1 MGFLGRLMAGLGM
14 RAEHPPRS
22 GEQPRVDI
30 RRLEA
35 TLSTAISRPEY
46 FEEALTHRSY
56 LQMPHMQGGSSN
68 ERLEFL
74 GDAVLSLIVGE
85 YLFHRHRD
93 APEGELTK
101 IRSRLVNRKAL
112 SIMASGLSL
121 GDFML
126 LSPAAMQLGDKGM
139 DTILSD
145 AFEAVIGAIYLD
157 GGYASAKEFVNRCI
171 ENALAQKL
179 LSIGD
184 DNFKSQLLEY
194 TQSLGLGTPKYHTMR
209 QDGPDHDR
217 TFTVEVHIGDR
228 AYGAG
233 SGKNKKD
240 AEQSA
245 AGETLAILAKD
256 RHISGG
262 DGDHHG

>member
-1 MGFLGRLMAGLGM
+1 MAGLGM
-14 RAEHPPRS
+14 RAEHPTRS
-22 GEQPRVDI
+22 AERPRVDI
-30 RRLEA
+30 RRLQA
-35 TLSTAISRPEY
+35 TLSTTIHQPRY
-46 FEEALTHRSY
+46 FDEALTHRSY
-56 LQMPHMQGGSSN
+56 LQMPHMQGGTSN

-85 YLFHRHRD
+85 YLFHRYGE

-112 SIMASGLSL
+112 SIMASTLSL
-121 GDFML
+121 GEFMF

-145 AFEAVIGAIYLD
+145 AFEAIIGAIYLD
-157 GGYASAKEFVNRCI
+157 GGYADAKEFVNRCI
-171 ENALAQKL
+171 ENALAHRQ
-179 LSIGD
+179 LSLGD

-194 TQSLGLGTPKYHTMR
+194 MQSLGLGTPKYHTMR

-217 TFTVEVHIGDR
+217 TFTVEVYIGER
-228 AYGAG
+228 AYGLG
-233 SGKNKKD
+233 MGKNKKD

-245 AGETLAILAKD
+245 AERTLSILAQD
-256 RHISGG
+256 RNNSGG
-262 DGDHHG
+262 DGEPHG

>member
-1 MGFLGRLMAGLGM
+1 MAGLGM
-14 RAEHPPRS
+14 RAGHTPRS
-22 GEQPRVDI
+22 GEKPRIDV

-35 TLSTAISRPEY
+35 ALSTTIRQPKY

-112 SIMASGLSL
+112 SVMASTLSL
-121 GDFML
+121 GDFMF

-171 ENALAQKL
+171 ENALAKRH

-194 TQSLGLGTPKYHTMR
+194 TQSMGLGAPKYHTMR

-228 AYGAG
+228 AFGVG
-233 SGKNKKD
+233 LGKNKKD

-245 AGETLAILAKD
+245 AEQSLSILARD
-256 RHISGG
+256 RQNSGSS
-262 DGDHHG
+262 DDDHG